1 MVTQQRK
8 VKTMAKGKTVQKKFA
23 KLQDQL
29 NANVFERVDVIVGL
43 IVALLA
49 GTNVALL
56 GPAGI
61 AKSYLIV
68 MLASAFKDGSYF
80 EYLLSKFTSP
90 AEIMGP
96 VKFSAMKN
104 DSFERAVDNYLPT
117 SNFAFLDEVFKCNSA
132 LLNALLTLINEKKYR
147 NGTKLCKS
155 PLASVFGASNEL
167 PEDKD
172 GNLAA
177 LWDRFPIKY
186 WLPGD
191 LEDANLLQL
200 MEHEA
205 NGTKGNTLIPFLTMA
220 DLQQAQD
227 EVAKVPFPVDVLNR
241 AIAIKNEL
249 KQGDHRVSPR
259 TMARIVRILQAYAWL
274 CGDAEVTADHLTFLG
289 DVLWTDPAD
298 TANIQRLVA
307 KMANPLKAD
316 VTAIM
321 DCATEQFR
329 TVPLNLDPST
339 IDNPDEVEN
348 VCLSVRRILRQQLA
362 KLEELQNGKANKL
375 IDRAGNEIADMIDQ
389 IKDFE
394 VRV

>member
-1 MVTQQRK
+1 
-8 VKTMAKGKTVQKKFA
+8 MAKKKTVQAKFA

-29 NANVFERVDVIVGL
+29 NANVLERADVIVGL

-68 MLASAFKDGSYF
+68 MLASAFKDGAYF
-80 EYLLSKFTSP
+80 EYLLSKFTAPS
-90 AEIMGP
+90 EIMGP

-191 LEDANLLQL
+191 LEDANLMAL
-200 MEHEA
+200 MGKEA
-205 NGTKGNTLIPFLTMA
+205 SGTKGSKLTPFLTMK
-220 DLQQAQD
+220 DLEQAQD
-227 EVAKVPFPVDVLNR
+227 EVEKVAVPADVLKR
-241 AIAIKNEL
+241 AIEIKNEL

-259 TMARIVRILQAYAWL
+259 TMVRIVRILQAYAWL
-274 CGDAEVTADHLTFLG
+274 QGDNEVTADHLTFLG

-307 KMANPLKAD
+307 KMANPMKQA

-329 TVPLNLDPST
+329 TLPLNVDPST
-339 IDNPDEVEN
+339 VDNPDEVEEACLN
-348 VCLSVRRILRQQLA
+348 VRKVLRQQLA
-362 KLEELQNGKANKL
+362 KLKELENGKASKL
-375 IDRAGNEIADMIDQ
+375 INQAGNELSDMIDQ

>member
-1 MVTQQRK
+1 
-8 VKTMAKGKTVQKKFA
+8 MAKGKTKTVQPKFTA
-23 KLQDQL
+23 LQDQL
-29 NANVFERVDVIVGL
+29 NANVFERADVIVGL

-80 EYLLSKFTSP
+80 EYLLSKFTAPS
-90 AEIMGP
+90 EIMGP

-117 SNFAFLDEVFKCNSA
+117 ANFAFLDEVFKCNSA

-191 LEDANLLQL
+191 LEDANLLAL
-200 MEHEA
+200 MDKEA
-205 NGTKGNTLIPFLTMA
+205 NGTKGSKLTPFLTMA
-220 DLQQAQD
+220 DLEQAQD
-227 EVAKVPFPVDVLNR
+227 EVAKVPFPKDVLNR
-241 AIAIKNEL
+241 AIEIKNEL
-249 KQGDHRVSPR
+249 KKGDHRVSPR

-274 CGDAEVTADHLTFLG
+274 CGDAEVTADHLVFLG
-289 DVLWTDPAD
+289 DVLWTDPSD

-307 KMANPLKAD
+307 KLANPLKQA

-329 TVPLNLDPST
+329 TVPLNLDPASVE
-339 IDNPDEVEN
+339 NADEVEEQCLN
-348 VCLSVRRILRQQLA
+348 VRKVLRQQLT
-362 KLEELQNGKANKL
+362 KLEELDGGSNNKL
-375 IDRAGNEIADMIDQ
+375 IGNAGNEIADMIDQ